1 MKPLLLWVTEG
12 YGDGYAAFSRV
23 ACGRSRRDIG
33 IAAHGGAEGSHV
45 EDALEVLVAAKAPR
59 LVLERPDRRR
69 TGRRALRRGES
80 VWASKREMPPAVAMN
95 RATRRPPFQVGS
107 G

>member
-1 MKPLLLWVTEG
+1 MPLSLASLAVAVG
-12 YGDGYAAFSRV
+12 AIPGSRLMV
-23 ACGRSRRDIG
+23 AQK
-33 IAAHGGAEGSHV
+33 GSHV

-80 VWASKREMPPAVAMN
+80 VWGSKAGDAACRGDEPGYEDGP
-95 RATRRPPFQVGS
+95 RSR
-107 G
+107 